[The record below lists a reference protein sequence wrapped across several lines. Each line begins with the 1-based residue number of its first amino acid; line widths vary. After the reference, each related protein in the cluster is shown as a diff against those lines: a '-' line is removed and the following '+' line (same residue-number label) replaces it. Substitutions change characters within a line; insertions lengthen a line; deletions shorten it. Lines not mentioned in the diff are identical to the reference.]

1 MASSTTIYMPDSLRE
16 MVKSHIPA
24 SMSLSK
30 FIQALMIREIV
41 EPADVQKYADGL
53 HFLDIPNIGGQEFK
67 SLMMARGISENK
79 VATPVE
85 TINSEPIPEPA
96 PTIKTFE
103 PAVKSRRSGVGTGKN
118 QIGY

>member
-1 MASSTTIYMPDSLRE
+1 MASSITIYMPDSLRE
-16 MVKSHIPA
+16 LVKGHIPT

-41 EPADVQKYADGL
+41 DPADVQKYADGL

-85 TINSEPIPEPA
+85 TVNSEPA
-96 PTIKTFE
+96 PTKKTFE

>member
-96 PTIKTFE
+96 PTKKTFE
-103 PAVKSRRSGVGTGKN
+103 PAVKRRSGVGTGKN

>member
-16 MVKSHIPA
+16 MVKSNIPA

-96 PTIKTFE
+96 PTKKTFE